1 MEKLSN
7 ADIKWIKSLQ
17 EKQTRKTT
25 QCYII
30 EGEKMLT
37 EVLASAAVILLKV
50 VTTMEGVEHQF
61 KLTDVPVFRCSP
73 AEMERISA
81 LKSPTPILAVL
92 RITTSTPSLTGKVL
106 CLDNIQ
112 DPGNLGT
119 IIRIA
124 DWFGIEQIVASE
136 HTVDAYNPKTVQAS
150 MGSIFRVNIHYTDIN
165 AFLASCAL
173 PIYGA
178 MMDGESMATLN
189 MEQPAVLVIGNEGNG
204 ISKPVIEHLTHRISI
219 PRIGKAESLNA
230 AVATGILVS
239 AWNRF

>member
-1 MEKLSN
+1 MEKLSA

-17 EKQTRKTT
+17 DKQTRKIA
-25 QCYII
+25 QCYFV
-30 EGEKMLT
+30 EGEKLLA
-37 EVLASAAVILLKV
+37 EALASASLDLMKV
-50 VTTMEGVEHQF
+50 VTTMDDIEQQF
-61 KLTDVPVFRCSP
+61 NLTNVPIFRCSP
-73 AEMERISA
+73 VEMERISA
-81 LKSPTPILAVL
+81 LKTPTPILTVL
-92 RITTSTPSLTGKVL
+92 KIRDSKPQLSGKIL
-106 CLDNIQ
+106 CLDHIQ

-150 MGSIFRVNIHYTDIN
+150 MGSLFRVNIHYTNVID
-165 AFLASCAL
+165 FLSSCAS

-178 MMDGESMATLN
+178 MMDGESMATMN
-189 MEQPAVLVIGNEGNG
+189 MEESAVLVIGNEGNG

-219 PRIGKAESLNA
+219 PKIGKAESLNA

-239 AWNRF
+239 RWNRF

>member
-7 ADIKWIKSLQ
+7 ADIKWIKRLH

-37 EVLASAAVILLKV
+37 EALASTAVNILKV
-50 VTTMEGVEHQF
+50 VSTMADLEQQF
-61 KLTDVPVFRCSP
+61 RLTGVPVFRCSP
-73 AEMERISA
+73 AEMDRISA

-92 RITTSTPSLTGKVL
+92 RINNSKPTLTGKIL

-124 DWFGIEQIVASE
+124 DWFGIDQIVVSE
-136 HTVDAYNPKTVQAS
+136 YTVDAYNPKTVQAS
-150 MGSIFRVNIHYTDIN
+150 MGSLFRVNIHYTDIN
-165 AFLASCAL
+165 AFLSSCAL

-178 MMDGESMATLN
+178 MMDGESMASLN

-239 AWNRF
+239 AWNRL

>member
-17 EKQTRKTT
+17 EKQARKTAHS
-25 QCYII
+25 YII

-37 EVLASAAVILLKV
+37 EALASAAVNLLKV
-50 VTTMEGVEHQF
+50 VTTMDSLEQQF
-61 KLTDVPVFRCSP
+61 KLIDVPVFRCSP

-81 LKSPTPILAVL
+81 LKSPTSILAVL
-92 RITTSTPSLTGKVL
+92 RITTSTPTLTGKVL

-150 MGSIFRVNIHYTDIN
+150 MGSLFRVNIHYTDIN

-178 MMDGESMATLN
+178 MMDGESMATMN
-189 MEQPAVLVIGNEGNG
+189 MEQSAVLVIGNEGNG
-204 ISKPVIEHLTHRISI
+204 ISNPVIEHLTHRISI